1 MASVRLIMRYQL
13 EDSSGNC
20 PIFVRTKEGGRV
32 QFTSTGIKAKPS
44 EWDAENGR
52 LKREYPDSIKM
63 NKVLSEKLPKAEAE
77 DSSAST
83 LTLS

>member
-32 QFTSTGIKAKPS
+32 KFTSTGIKARPS
-44 EWDAENGR
+44 EWDAEKGR
-52 LKREYPDSIKM
+52 LKSEYADSVKI
-63 NKVLSEKLPKAEAE
+63 NKILSEKLPKAEAE
-77 DSSAST
+77 DSSANT